1 MRLLM
6 LPAVPALLL
15 LAGCGYSNEPPPARS
30 PVVVAPAPVPRP
42 EVVQSAAECSQPDVT
57 YFFANDQ
64 ESAQVFVW
72 HLVASDQLNALGDEP
87 PPPWAVVV
95 GNYSAPQPWIVSGTL
110 PGTIR
115 SAQIVELE
123 SP

>member
-1 MRLLM
+1 MRRLM
-6 LPAVPALLL
+6 LVALPPLLL
-15 LAGCGYSNEPPPARS
+15 LAGCGYAEEPPPARP
-30 PVVVAPAPVPRP
+30 PVVVPTAPAPRL
-42 EVVQSAAECSQPDVT
+42 EVVQSAAQCSQPDVT

-95 GNYSAPQPWIVSGTL
+95 GSYSAPEPWIVSGTL
-110 PGTIR
+110 PGNIR

>member
-6 LPAVPALLL
+6 LLAVPTLLL
-15 LAGCGYSNEPPPARS
+15 VAGCGYSNEPPPARS
-30 PVVVAPAPVPRP
+30 PVVVPTAPQPRP
-42 EVVQSAAECSQPDVT
+42 EVVQSAAECSQPDMT
-57 YFFANDQ
+57 YFFADDQ

>member
-6 LPAVPALLL
+6 LPAVAAALL

-30 PVVVAPAPVPRP
+30 PVVVPPAPLPRP

-64 ESAQVFVW
+64 APGDLNGVYDKWET
-72 HLVASDQLNALGDEP
+72 VAP
-87 PPPWAVVV
+87 
-95 GNYSAPQPWIVSGTL
+95 
-110 PGTIR
+110 
-115 SAQIVELE
+115 
-123 SP
+123 